1 MSASAYP
8 KPFAYYQSPHFEGRR
23 AELHA
28 PDADL
33 SRIALSGGDEAQRA
47 RILQQLQ
54 ITKFRRLGRLR
65 GEYAILSGGLL
76 AMDRNGSPIKL
87 NCDGDDDWA
96 HSSVFS
102 QLENQC
108 AAPEFAN
115 IRAHILNNWD
125 ALPSI
130 GETQFLAE
138 PYSAKNYYHFS
149 MVFLPKVRHV
159 ADGAAIAIPRNY
171 LDHAFQR
178 ELIGM
183 TFGDRNIL
191 PAPEIFRVTDPLLR
205 YEPFNNENVRWLRE
219 KVALRARRGERRIYV
234 ARRSTMVGRSHGSI
248 LEDAEFLSFLE
259 RHGFETVDF
268 GAGEI
273 PVSQQIEMLSGAR
286 VVLSAHGANLTNI
299 AYAEE
304 GVSVLEVLPYYWA
317 YFSHMHIAAAA
328 GLNYFGFLAT
338 DIDAERRLKPDLALL
353 SRSLEAALDANASV
367 RAA

>member
-8 KPFAYYQSPHFEGRR
+8 KPFAYYQSPLFEGRR

-33 SRIALSGGDEAQRA
+33 SRISLSGGDEAQRA

-54 ITKFRRLGRLR
+54 LTKFRRLGRLR
-65 GEYAILSGGLL
+65 GEYAVLAGGLL
-76 AMDRNGSPIKL
+76 ALDRDGAPIKL
-87 NCDGDDDWA
+87 NCDADDDWA

-108 AAPEFAN
+108 AAPDFEI
-115 IRAHILNNWD
+115 IRQHVVNNWD

-138 PYSAKNYYHFS
+138 PYSVKNYYHFS
-149 MVFLPKVRHV
+149 MVFLPKLRHL
-159 ADGAAIAIPRNY
+159 AEGATVAIPQNY
-171 LDHAFQR
+171 LNYPFQR

-183 TFGDRNIL
+183 TFGDRDIL
-191 PAPEIFRVTDPLLR
+191 PTPDIFRVTDPVLR
-205 YEPFNNENVRWLRE
+205 YEPFGNENVRWLRE
-219 KVALRARRGERRIYV
+219 KVQKRARRGERLIYV

-248 LEDAEFLSFLE
+248 LEDADFMHFLE
-259 RHGFETVDF
+259 RHGFETIDF
-268 GAGEI
+268 GSGEI

-304 GVSVLEVLPYYWA
+304 GVSVVEVLPFYWA

-328 GLNYFGFLAT
+328 GLNYFGLLAT
-338 DIDAERRLKPDLALL
+338 EIDAERRLKPDMALL
-353 SRSLEAALDANASV
+353 SRSLEAALDASISAQ
-367 RAA
+367 AA

>member
-8 KPFAYYQSPHFEGRR
+8 KPFAYYQSPLFEGRR

-33 SRIALSGGDEAQRA
+33 LRISLSGGSAAERA

-65 GEYAILSGGLL
+65 GEYAIMAGGLL
-76 AMDRNGSPIKL
+76 ALDRDGAPIKM

-108 AAPEFAN
+108 AAPEFAS
-115 IRAHILNNWD
+115 IRANILNNWD

-130 GETQFLAE
+130 GETPFLAE
-138 PYSAKNYYHFS
+138 PYSVKNYYHFS
-149 MVFLPKVRHV
+149 MVFLPKLRHV
-159 ADGAAIAIPRNY
+159 A
-171 LDHAFQR
+171 
-178 ELIGM
+178 E
-183 TFGDRNIL
+183 T
-191 PAPEIFRVTDPLLR
+191 PEIVRVNDPVLR
-205 YEPFNNENVRWLRE
+205 YEPFSNENVRWLRE
-219 KVALRARRGERRIYV
+219 KVQKRARRGERRIYV
-234 ARRSTMVGRSHGSI
+234 ARRSTMVGRSHGSL
-248 LEDAEFLSFLE
+248 LEDADFMHFLE
-259 RHGFETVDF
+259 RNGFETIDF
-268 GAGEI
+268 GSGEI
-273 PVSQQIEMLSGAR
+273 PVSEQIEMLNGAR

-304 GVSVLEVLPYYWA
+304 GVSVIEVLPFYWA

-328 GLNYFGFLAT
+328 GLNYFGLLAT
-338 DIDAERRLKPDLALL
+338 EIDAERRLKPDMDLL
-353 SRSLEAALDANASV
+353 SRSLEAALDASA
-367 RAA
+367 RAQAA